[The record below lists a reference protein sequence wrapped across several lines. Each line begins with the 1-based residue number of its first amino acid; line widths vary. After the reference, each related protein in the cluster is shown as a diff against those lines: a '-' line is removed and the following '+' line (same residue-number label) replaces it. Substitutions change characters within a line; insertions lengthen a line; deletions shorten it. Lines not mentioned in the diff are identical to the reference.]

1 MLSRYRSVSV
11 VAAPE
16 AYNNPVQR
24 FEEAAEHRRWLLAT
38 RAGDVGLGALRTALR
53 LWDGPLA
60 GIAHQEGQFVA
71 LEEGPAGEDA
81 ALPPEGLAQAL
92 SLDLELLLGL
102 AELTSDVVIDSEG
115 ESAVVPIILEPRLD
129 AAGATQSAVSSAA
142 ATAIAAQPS
151 TVQPSNYTE
160 PQLSESAVL
169 TAPGSGPVESGSGG
183 GAGGGDGGWWS
194 LAEAVATPL
203 TWEEVAAS
211 LGVASELAAEMK
223 PPTRFETKEAFLS
236 HMLEQHVSILLEG
249 RADWLAEAEAK
260 AMAAAMVE
268 AAPDDPWVTRSTPAA
283 AAAAAAAGA
292 AAAAAAAGAATTA
305 AGDEDLEQRQRRA
318 VSEAAALAAAVRQL
332 SGAVV
337 FPAALEVTLWSNAL
351 GWNPVLLMWVGRSR
365 RSGAILGLLTTM
377 IWT

>member
-102 AELTSDVVIDSEG
+102 AELTSDVLYGAYGSE
-115 ESAVVPIILEPRLD
+115 SDFNVVPIILEPQLD
-129 AAGATQSAVSSAA
+129 AAGATQLAVSSAA
-142 ATAIAAQPS
+142 ATAVTAQPS
-151 TVQPSNYTE
+151 TVQPSNYRYTE
-160 PQLSESAVL
+160 PPLSESAVL
-169 TAPGSGPVESGSGG
+169 TAPGSGPVECGSGG
-183 GAGGGDGGWWS
+183 GAGGGRGGWWS

-211 LGVASELAAEMK
+211 LGVASELAADMQ
-223 PPTRFETKEAFLS
+223 PPQRFETKEAFLS
-236 HMLEQHVSILLEG
+236 HMIQKHISKLEG
-249 RADWLAEAEAK
+249 GEELAE
-260 AMAAAMVE
+260 V
-268 AAPDDPWVTRSTPAA
+268 AAPPPAASDDPWVTRSTPAA
-283 AAAAAAAGA
+283 AGT
-292 AAAAAAAGAATTA
+292 ATTA
-305 AGDEDLEQRQRRA
+305 AGDEDLEQRQQQRRRA
-318 VSEAAALAAAVRQL
+318 VSAAAALAAAVRQL

-337 FPAALEVTLWSNAL
+337 FPAALQVTLGSEAL
-351 GWNPVLLMWVGRSR
+351 GWNPVPLLWVGRSR
-365 RSGAILGLLTTM
+365 RSGAILGLLTAVV
-377 IWT
+377 WT